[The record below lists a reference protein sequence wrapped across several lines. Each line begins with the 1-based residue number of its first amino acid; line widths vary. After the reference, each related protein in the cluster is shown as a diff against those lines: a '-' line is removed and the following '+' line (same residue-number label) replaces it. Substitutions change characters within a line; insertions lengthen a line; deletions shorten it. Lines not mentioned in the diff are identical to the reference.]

1 MATLGTLTLI
11 LSTRVWAGIYHGSV
25 LDTTD
30 GGPRFGLTGLLTDH
44 YELTMLDA
52 ALQSGVAEHR
62 ATFECFARRLPPGR
76 RYGVV
81 AGVGRLIEALDSF
94 RFDDVALGWLSQQG
108 FLSTR
113 ALQWLAEYRFNG
125 TLSGYA
131 EGELFFPGSPILTVE
146 ATFGQAVVLETL
158 VLSVLNHDCA
168 VAAAGARMVDAAGG
182 RPLIEAGSRRTAE
195 QAAPAAA
202 RAAYLVGFAATSN
215 LEAGRRWGVP
225 TGGTVA
231 HAFVLAH
238 RDERAAF
245 EAQLALTGPATT
257 LLVDTF
263 DIETGIRNAVQVA
276 GPSLGA
282 IRIDS
287 GDPLTE
293 ARRARTLLDALGAT
307 ATRIVLSGDL
317 DEWSIAAL
325 HRADAP
331 VDRMLIG
338 TQLVTGSG
346 APAAGLV
353 YKLVA
358 VADGPGPDA
367 PLLPVAK
374 TSPGKSSIGG
384 AKLAARRLSPDGRA
398 MAEVVMLATSGELL
412 RSTKPGEDGSLR
424 PLQRTFLHHGEPVA
438 DLSLERARS
447 HHRAAMTELSDEHR
461 SLDPGDAALAA
472 VPA

>member
-1 MATLGTLTLI
+1 MNGAPWLV
-11 LSTRVWAGIYHGSV
+11 S
-25 LDTTD
+25 
-30 GGPRFGLTGLLTDH
+30 TGLLTDH

-52 ALQSGVAEHR
+52 ALRSGVAHHQ

-76 RYGVV
+76 RYGVM
-81 AGVGRLIEALDSF
+81 AGVDRLIEGLQDF
-94 RFDDVALGWLSQQG
+94 RFDDSALAWLSEQA
-108 FLSTR
+108 FLSAQ
-113 ALQWLAEYRFNG
+113 ALEWLADYRFGG
-125 TLSGYA
+125 TIRGYR

-146 ATFGQAVVLETL
+146 APFGQAVVLETL
-158 VLSVLNHDCA
+158 VLSILNHDCA
-168 VAAAGARMVDAAGG
+168 VAAAGARMVHAAAG

-195 QAAPAAA
+195 YAAPAAA
-202 RAAYLVGFAATSN
+202 RAGYLVGFAGTSN

-238 RDERAAF
+238 RNERAAF
-245 EAQLALTGPATT
+245 EAQLALTGPGTT

-263 DIETGIRNAVQVA
+263 HIETGIRNAVDVA

-287 GDPLTE
+287 GDPLVE
-293 ARRARTLLDALGAT
+293 AVRARALLDELGAT
-307 ATRIVLSGDL
+307 TTAIVLSGDL
-317 DEWSIAAL
+317 DEWAIDAL
-325 HRADAP
+325 ARADAP

-358 VADGPGPDA
+358 VAHRPGPDA
-367 PLLPVAK
+367 PQHPVAK
-374 TSPGKSSIGG
+374 TSPGKVSIGG
-384 AKLAARRLSPDGRA
+384 AKLAARRIGPDGLALAELVTVGSGTVGTGAVTSRA
-398 MAEVVMLATSGELL
+398 TPRGQ
-412 RSTKPGEDGSLR
+412 DGSLR
-424 PLQRTFLHHGEPVA
+424 PLQRTFVHRGETVA
-438 DLSLERARS
+438 DLSLEAARA
-447 HHRAAMTELSDEHR
+447 HHRSAMGELSAEQR
-461 SLDPGDAALAA
+461 SLKPGGPALRA